1 VLLVQDLQE
10 ITGLLVAV
18 VLDLLEL
25 VEAAVVHPL
34 EILGLVV
41 VLVQTV
47 IAPMVAME
55 LLDLVVEEVELETL
69 NQHLMVVLELL

>member
-1 VLLVQDLQE
+1 MLLVQDLQG

-18 VLDLLEL
+18 VLDLPEL
-25 VEAAVVHPL
+25 VEAVVVQPL

-41 VLVQTV
+41 VLVQMV
-47 IAPMVAME
+47 VAPMVAME
-55 LLDLVVEEVELETL
+55 LLDLVVEEVDLETL